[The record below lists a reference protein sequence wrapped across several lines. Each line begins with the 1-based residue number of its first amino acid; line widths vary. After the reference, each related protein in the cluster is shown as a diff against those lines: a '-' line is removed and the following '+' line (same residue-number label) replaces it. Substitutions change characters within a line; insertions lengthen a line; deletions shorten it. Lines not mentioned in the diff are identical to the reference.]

1 MSTRCATVATCSV
14 PGRARRPRCGLLVTA
29 RTPLGVAGER
39 IVRVG
44 GLAVPPTD
52 DVAAVL
58 TSPAGQLFLALV
70 RKVRPGY
77 DLVPS
82 DPATARDAGHV
93 ASICRRL
100 DGLPLG
106 LEIVAARSKIRS
118 MVELAA
124 EMSDL
129 ASIRRPD
136 TAAPERHLSVAAA
149 VDWSYQLLDEDSA
162 GALRCLSLV
171 ESAGNDLVALMLGR
185 STAARG
191 EILTDLVKRSLAVDA
206 TAAGDRAP
214 RLRLLETVRAVADG
228 HIGAEERA
236 RLHQRLDQWCSEL
249 GGTGT
254 SSGLCAVRRRGDV
267 LLPGVPAAA
276 GCPWPTPGA

>member
-1 MSTRCATVATCSV
+1 MVGRTAELAAVASAAVAGRLVTVVGPGGAGKSRLVAEHARPTANGPQFSVACAAARSPQELVEVVAQV
-14 PGRARRPRCGLLVTA
+14 VLAGPARGPLVDALLDVLRSLQPVLILDDVDQVRGCGDLLSAWLSAAPTLRLLVTA

-70 RKVRPGY
+70 REVRPGY

-106 LEIVAARSKIRS
+106 MEIVAARSKIRS

-136 TAAPERHLSVAAA
+136 TAAPQRHLSVAAA
-149 VDWSYQLLDEDSA
+149 VDWSYQLLDDDSA
-162 GALRCLSLV
+162 GALRFLSLV
-171 ESAGNDLVALMLGR
+171 ESAG
-185 STAARG
+185 
-191 EILTDLVKRSLAVDA
+191 
-206 TAAGDRAP
+206 
-214 RLRLLETVRAVADG
+214 
-228 HIGAEERA
+228 
-236 RLHQRLDQWCSEL
+236 
-249 GGTGT
+249 
-254 SSGLCAVRRRGDV
+254 
-267 LLPGVPAAA
+267 
-276 GCPWPTPGA
+276 PTWWH